1 MADKWMDQRGRDWPS
16 REGRRW
22 EGRGG
27 EDRLRADDD
36 RRGEERSW
44 YDDPYR
50 ASRRGFD
57 DEDYGPRSGVTAGG
71 AMGQA
76 GRASGEGARAGGLR
90 FSSQD
95 YTESERDQRD
105 RSGGERPGSP
115 YGGPYGAKGY
125 RGEAGGA
132 GRPRAYRPDRL
143 RWDDEGPSF
152 GYRAERSETRGWDL
166 EDERGYGRDEE
177 RRFYGNRDQHE
188 RDQYARDEGPGDF
201 LHRAGERIS
210 SWFRGDNLMRGS
222 REESQHY
229 RSDDG
234 REVRPL
240 HRGSG
245 PKGYQR
251 SDERISDE
259 VHERLTDDPWVD
271 ASEIQVEVKNGEVT
285 LSGHV
290 DNREAKHRAERL
302 IEDLSGVRHVQNNLR
317 VAAGPSL
324 TSAGHGY
331 GSSALEAEIRRR
343 DREQDPGNNGVS
355 GLSGRTSTGAAAE
368 PSTDAST
375 KRT

>member
-1 MADKWMDQRGRDWPS
+1 MADKWMDQRVSDWRR

-22 EGRGG
+22 EGYGRGG
-27 EDRLRADDD
+27 EDRVRSGD

-44 YDDPYR
+44 YDDPYGG
-50 ASRRGFD
+50 SRHSFE
-57 DEDYGPRSGVTAGG
+57 DEDYGPRLGVTSGG
-71 AMGQA
+71 AMRQA
-76 GRASGEGARAGGLR
+76 GRASGEAARAGGLR
-90 FSSQD
+90 FSSQN
-95 YTESERDQRD
+95 YTESDRDERD
-105 RSGGERPGSP
+105 RSRPGSA
-115 YGGPYGAKGY
+115 YGSYGAQGS
-125 RGEAGGA
+125 RGEGGTE
-132 GRPRAYRPDRL
+132 GRQRAYRPDRL

-152 GYRAERSETRGWDL
+152 GYRAERYEAREYDL
-166 EDERGYGRDEE
+166 EDERRYGRNED
-177 RRFYGNRDQHE
+177 RRLYGNRD
-188 RDQYARDEGPGDF
+188 RDRDEYARDEGPGDF

-222 REESQHY
+222 REDPEHY
-229 RSDDG
+229 RSDDSRG
-234 REVRPL
+234 ARPQ

-324 TSAGHGY
+324 TGAGRGY

-343 DREQDPGNNGVS
+343 ERDPGNNGVS

-368 PSTDAST
+368 SSTSPGA